1 MLANSCLQL
10 ISQLYLH
17 LVKVVIIT
25 SCFQGL
31 YNIYFFAIQLSN
43 GLKFLSSTNIYR
55 LKIVVNIIAFGCCCG
70 LQMPSESADG

>member
-1 MLANSCLQL
+1 MLTNSCLQL

-17 LVKVVIIT
+17 LLKVAIIT

-43 GLKFLSSTNIYR
+43 GLKFLASTNIYR
-55 LKIVVNIIAFGCCCG
+55 LKIVINLIAFGCCCG
-70 LQMPSESADG
+70 LQMPSENADG